1 MKIVKHLKLVD
12 YYSIL
17 QIKQTSREVH
27 VIYMEKYKK
36 SYKNNK
42 FKIPA
47 LKWNEKLELLNGSY
61 SVWDI

>member
-1 MKIVKHLKLVD
+1 
-12 YYSIL
+12 
-17 QIKQTSREVH
+17 
-27 VIYMEKYKK
+27 MEKYKK

-47 LKWNEKLELLNGSY
+47 VKWNEKLELLNGSY

>member
-1 MKIVKHLKLVD
+1 
-12 YYSIL
+12 
-17 QIKQTSREVH
+17 
-27 VIYMEKYKK
+27 MEKYKK

-42 FKIPA
+42 FKTPA